1 VNGLPMADTLQPRN
15 AKEVEAA
22 VQWLLA
28 EGKAAEIVGHGSKR
42 LIGRPAQTDLTLDL
56 SALTGVTLYEP
67 EELVLSAN
75 AATPLAEIEALVAAK
90 GQQLA
95 FEPMDY
101 ASVLGGVAGNGTI
114 GGALAA
120 NLSGPRRIKAGAAR
134 DHFLGFSAV
143 SGRGETFKS
152 GGRVVKNVTGYDLC
166 KLIAGSWGTLAAMT
180 EVTIK
185 VLPAAETEETL
196 LIRGLEP
203 ARAVE
208 AMTSAMGSA
217 CDVSGA
223 AHLPS
228 DVAASVPAVAGASA
242 GVTAL
247 RLEGFS
253 PSVTHRRGALQGL
266 MKPFGD
272 LAIIDAPASRAFWQA
287 VRDVTP
293 FACGRTGIERA
304 LWRISTAPS
313 RGAELGAALAK
324 RAGAQVLYDWAG
336 GLIWLA
342 LAASD
347 DAGAARIGPTVAATG
362 GHATLIRAPAAVRA
376 AIDVFAPQEAG
387 LAALT
392 KRVKEGFDPKGV
404 LNPGRMWAG
413 V

>member
-1 VNGLPMADTLQPRN
+1 MADNLKPRD
-15 AKEVEAA
+15 ATDVEHA
-22 VQWLLA
+22 VQWALG
-28 EGKAAEIVGHGSKR
+28 EGKALEIVGQGSKR
-42 LIGRPAQTDLTLDL
+42 AIGRPAQTDLTLDL
-56 SALTGVTLYEP
+56 SGLSGVTLYEP
-67 EELVLSAN
+67 EELVLSAK
-75 AATPLAEIEALVAAK
+75 AGTPLAEIEALVASK
-90 GQQLA
+90 NQMLA
-95 FEPMDY
+95 FEPMNY
-101 ASVLGGVAGNGTI
+101 GPILGGVPERGTI

-120 NLSGPRRIKAGAAR
+120 NLSGPRRIKTGAAR

-185 VLPAAETEETL
+185 VLPAAETEATV

-228 DVAASVPAVAGASA
+228 DVAASVPAVAGAGA

-253 PSVTHRRGALQGL
+253 PSVAHRQGALQGL

-272 LAIIDAPASRAFWQA
+272 LAIIDAPFSRAFWQA
-287 VRDVTP
+287 VRDV
-293 FACGRTGIERA
+293 
-304 LWRISTAPS
+304 
-313 RGAELGAALAK
+313 
-324 RAGAQVLYDWAG
+324 
-336 GLIWLA
+336 
-342 LAASD
+342 
-347 DAGAARIGPTVAATG
+347 
-362 GHATLIRAPAAVRA
+362 
-376 AIDVFAPQEAG
+376 
-387 LAALT
+387 
-392 KRVKEGFDPKGV
+392 
-404 LNPGRMWAG
+404 
-413 V
+413 